1 MLYLALIICIL
12 LVLALSWLLFMR
24 VSENK
29 RITAQMRELT
39 GKDSNTLIHTGYST
53 ESIRALVGEI
63 NRLYEKLRRQEIAM
77 LRKSERLDMMLANIS
92 HDLRTPLTSAL
103 GYIDMINRSLQKEAA
118 AFPVSGEEAVMPEE
132 AEKGTAEIRFSVENT
147 GAMLSEKT
155 CVYQAS
161 NGLASSG
168 KDGVSLLENASENH
182 ISESEIRQELEI
194 VEKRLHRL
202 SELIDAFFEFSKI
215 ISSEKEPEKEELSL
229 NAVLE
234 ESIVHYYDDYNDRNR
249 KIIFENAIGR
259 TKILSNRNML
269 LRIFD
274 NLIGNALK
282 HGIGDL
288 TVRLENSDGIK
299 ISFSNGVLDENIDT
313 VHIFDEF
320 YTKDISRTGGNTG
333 LGLAIAKEF
342 TELLGGRIA
351 AEVIGGQLVIRI
363 TVEFRLQSLPK
374 TILEL
379 IIPEK

>member
-1 MLYLALIICIL
+1 MLYMALVICIL
-12 LVLALSWLLFMR
+12 LVLVLSWLLFMR
-24 VSENK
+24 VCENK
-29 RITAQMRELT
+29 RITAQMRELE

-53 ESIRALVGEI
+53 ESIRELVGEI

-103 GYIDMINRSLQKEAA
+103 GYIDMINRSFQNET
-118 AFPVSGEEAVMPEE
+118 V
-132 AEKGTAEIRFSVENT
+132 
-147 GAMLSEKT
+147 
-155 CVYQAS
+155 
-161 NGLASSG
+161 
-168 KDGVSLLENASENH
+168 
-182 ISESEIRQELEI
+182 ESEIKQELEI

-229 NAVLE
+229 NAVME
-234 ESIVHYYDDYNDRNR
+234 ESIVHYYDDYNDRGR
-249 KIIFENAIGR
+249 KIVFDNSIGR

-288 TVRLENSDGIK
+288 LIRLEKTDGIR
-299 ISFSNGVLDENIDT
+299 ISFTNSVYDGNIDT

-342 TELLGGRIA
+342 TELLGGKIG
-351 AEVIGGQLVIRI
+351 AEVADG
-363 TVEFRLQSLPK
+363 RLAINIFLPA
-374 TILEL
+374 L
-379 IIPEK
+379 